1 MHGNTIN
8 STSINSESTRVRE
21 IYPQYLRDTATNVIS
36 FLEEYY
42 DYMNRVGYPSYEVD
56 HVVSENDIDQTS
68 EKYLDAI
75 QGEIAKIVPNSAV
88 VDRNT
93 LYKRIVHYYK
103 IKGTPDSIDVFF
115 KIFFDSLAELY
126 YPNKDLFKLSEG
138 DFAQEIKYFIDS
150 NVKYSAD
157 NSLELLTPNELS
169 IVPSNQP
176 VLGDD
181 FIISFTALLNNDQLN
196 DDAYV
201 FTTTD
206 YLPTLDEPGLFDL
219 RRDTSGTYL
228 AIQQSG
234 YVGGATT
241 LRFDSDIFNDEWTN
255 VRIEYSANADDIAIT
270 ETDATHVTVDGA
282 GAYTNLNGSYTKS
295 NGTLWEN
302 GTADYSAA
310 EVTAFIEY
318 PISELID
325 GQKYKITSAG
335 TTDFTALGATDS
347 NVGTIFTYNNITSEY
362 NTTGKVKHRLPV
374 WHLIDN
380 GTIRYIDANTGSYHA
395 GGAVAGSNRVPV
407 SSAAAISSISFIDY
421 STLQSVQ
428 TAKVKA
434 YSNGNIVL
442 NETIKHNRGYFNAT
456 ENFSIFSK
464 NTSVANTFDCRGRL
478 AAFRIEG
485 ALSNNFDYRFTSLD
499 AASNN
504 ALRDWSGSGNDGS
517 IVIPPLPLDAS
528 SLILSLRNVDPNYT
542 GSVVEV
548 RRSSDD
554 AEESFTAAEVANSTL
569 LNWVNADVD
578 ITDRLIVPANEGT
591 HYVVTSSTDSSNYTA
606 SVNNTSGVT
615 IFPEMQS
622 GLFQEGRYKLTGTI
636 EVTGLTGQIF
646 IQTNGGSAVATVNTE
661 LSEGTNNL
669 DFEFDIIGDGSTT
682 SAGATRLYWM
692 ALIGA
697 SATSIVSS
705 NLTWQVISADGTV
718 SKWYDQSGDGNHAT
732 QATAG
737 SQPKIVDGGV
747 LVTDRDGKVALNG
760 KGAKLNLPNDAP
772 MLSADG
778 TYSLFAV
785 VDFDDQRNGN
795 DTFNNILR
803 FDSKTN
809 GGASSTRKP
818 LIYLAQSDGS
828 AVSTGPSFNSGSVF
842 IPSAEVPS
850 VQLFST
856 IANPAFSTGNNTV
869 YADGVLVGSAN
880 SATDVNTDTLL
891 SANSQIFDDQETT
904 VTHFLSEVIYYPSDQ
919 LGNRLAIEANIA
931 NAYGISGSFGTAA
944 DPSPYNWSWNNDQSS
959 YGPLPTSIHPLPEVT
974 SYQDRGGFPSS
985 EKKIQDSKFW
995 QDYSYQISTKVA
1007 PELWRESYSR
1017 LVHPAGMKF
1026 FVLLL
1031 IEIVNRST
1039 WTELLSYTSSNEN
1052 PESWYNA
1059 LVPPAKRLQDP
1070 SEGYHTPRYQPGWLN
1085 SAQIA
1090 IVLAIAELQ
1099 YASPDVDPYVNNF
1112 VETANSSSIT
1122 RMNNFSN
1129 RSREGFTSAHNV
1141 AHTIFG
1147 VAGFPLTR
1155 ILKEGERI
1163 RFKFNYT
1170 TGANSTPIV
1179 TLLKNRNSANASGVI
1194 ATLGN
1199 GVEIINDVAQAAAG
1213 HTLSAN
1219 QTRVSVDIT
1228 LESQDDCVQFIAFI
1242 DEAGTTGKSLS
1253 VDGFEIVDVDRSDYP
1268 LVVGGDSLSVIASA
1282 TARYNRNQNFERSV
1296 VFDSVIAITPFNYRS
1311 KYIHD
1316 EYVTGVLGS
1325 RNPTFWFD
1333 QNDLSDMGYLNFS
1346 ISGLSLTYEEGIESQ
1361 SIQANISSPQRV
1373 EIVTSTP

>member
-150 NVKYSAD
+150 NVKYIAD

-181 FIISFTALLNNDQLN
+181 FIISFTALLNNDQIN

-255 VRIEYSANADDIAIT
+255 VRIEYSSNADDITIT

-295 NGTLWEN
+295 TGVLWEN
-302 GTADYSAA
+302 GTADYSAV

-335 TTDFTALGATDS
+335 NTDFTALGATDS
-347 NVGTIFTYNNITSEY
+347 NVGTVFTYNNITSEY

-569 LNWVNADVD
+569 LNWVGTGG
-578 ITDRLIVPANEGT
+578 TD
-591 HYVVTSSTDSSNYTA
+591 
-606 SVNNTSGVT
+606 
-615 IFPEMQS
+615 
-622 GLFQEGRYKLTGTI
+622 
-636 EVTGLTGQIF
+636 
-646 IQTNGGSAVATVNTE
+646 NGHVKT
-661 LSEGTNNL
+661 
-669 DFEFDIIGDGSTT
+669 
-682 SAGATRLYWM
+682 
-692 ALIGA
+692 
-697 SATSIVSS
+697 
-705 NLTWQVISADGTV
+705 
-718 SKWYDQSGDGNHAT
+718 WYDQSGDGNHAT

-795 DTFNNILR
+795 DVFNNILR

-818 LIYLAQSDGS
+818 LTYLGQSDGKL
-828 AVSTGPSFNSGSVF
+828 ASTGPSYNQGSVNCTL
-842 IPSAEVPS
+842 ADTLS
-850 VQLFST
+850 VQLLT
-856 IANPAFSTGNNTV
+856 NIANPAFSTANHTL
-869 YADGVLVGSAN
+869 YADGALVSSSN
-880 SATDVNTDTLL
+880 TATSVNTETRLG
-891 SANSQIFDDQETT
+891 AGTHIFDDQETT

-931 NAYGISGSFGTAA
+931 NAYGISGSFGAAA

-1039 WTELLSYTSSNEN
+1039 WTELLSYTSSSEN

-1099 YASPDVDPYVNNF
+1099 YASPNVDPYVNNF

-1141 AHTIFG
+1141 AHSIFG

-1170 TGANSTPIV
+1170 TGANSAPIV

-1199 GVEIINDVAQAAAG
+1199 GVEIINDVAQAGAG

-1242 DEAGTTGKSLS
+1242 DGADTSGKSLS

-1282 TARYNRNQNFERSV
+1282 NARYNRNQNFERSV
-1296 VFDSVIAITPFNYRS
+1296 SFDSVIAITPFNYRS

-1316 EYVTGVLGS
+1316 EYVTGVSGS

-1346 ISGLSLTYEEGIESQ
+1346 VGDLSLTYEEGIESQ
-1361 SIQANISSPQRV
+1361 SIQANISSPQGV

>member
-335 TTDFTALGATDS
+335 NTDFTALGATDS

-362 NTTGKVKHRLPV
+362 NTNGKVKHRLPV

-569 LNWVNADVD
+569 LNWVNADID
-578 ITDRLIVPANEGT
+578 KLDLQAGNLDAFITNETATGFDFSVNSEGSSKYKNLLPVANVSAG
-591 HYVVTSSTDSSNYTA
+591 NYTVTLDVA
-606 SVNNTSGVT
+606 LNSGSLTGCNLFHTDVTGTGVT
-615 IFPEMQS
+615 TPLTAGANSINLTPDAASNIFFYI
-622 GLFQEGRYKLTGTI
+622 LGT
-636 EVTGLTGQIF
+636 
-646 IQTNGGSAVATVNTE
+646 AVADV
-661 LSEGTNNL
+661 
-669 DFEFDIIGDGSTT
+669 
-682 SAGATRLYWM
+682 
-692 ALIGA
+692 
-697 SATSIVSS
+697 SIT
-705 NLTWQVISADGTV
+705 NLTLTQTSADGHVKT
-718 SKWYDQSGDGNHAT
+718 WYDQSGDGNHAT

-760 KGAKLNLPNDAP
+760 KGAKLNLPNNAP

-1170 TGANSTPIV
+1170 TGANSAPIV
-1179 TLLKNRNSANASGVI
+1179 TLLKNRNSANVSGDP

-1199 GVEIINDVAQAAAG
+1199 GVEIINDVAQAGAG

-1311 KYIHD
+1311 QYIHD
-1316 EYVTGVLGS
+1316 GYVAGVLGS

>member
-255 VRIEYSANADDIAIT
+255 VRIEYSANADDITIT

-295 NGTLWEN
+295 TGVLWEN

-335 TTDFTALGATDS
+335 NTDFTALGATDS

-362 NTTGKVKHRLPV
+362 NTNGKVKHRLPV

-569 LNWVNADVD
+569 LNWVNADID
-578 ITDRLIVPANEGT
+578 KLDLQAGNLDAFITNETATGFDFSVNSEGSSKYKNLLPVANVSAG
-591 HYVVTSSTDSSNYTA
+591 NYTVTLDVA
-606 SVNNTSGVT
+606 LNSGSLTGCNLFHTDVTGTGVT
-615 IFPEMQS
+615 TPLTAGANSINLTPDAASNIFFYI
-622 GLFQEGRYKLTGTI
+622 LGT
-636 EVTGLTGQIF
+636 
-646 IQTNGGSAVATVNTE
+646 AVADV
-661 LSEGTNNL
+661 
-669 DFEFDIIGDGSTT
+669 
-682 SAGATRLYWM
+682 
-692 ALIGA
+692 
-697 SATSIVSS
+697 SIT
-705 NLTWQVISADGTV
+705 NLTLTQTSADGHVKT
-718 SKWYDQSGDGNHAT
+718 WYDQSGDGNHAT

-760 KGAKLNLPNDAP
+760 KGAKLNLPNNAP

-1039 WTELLSYTSSNEN
+1039 WTELLSYTSSSEN

-1170 TGANSTPIV
+1170 TGANSAPIV
-1179 TLLKNRNSANASGVI
+1179 TLLKNRNSANVSGDP

-1199 GVEIINDVAQAAAG
+1199 GVEIINDVAQAGAG

-1242 DEAGTTGKSLS
+1242 DGADTSGKSLS

-1282 TARYNRNQNFERSV
+1282 NARYNRNQNFERSV
-1296 VFDSVIAITPFNYRS
+1296 VFDSVIVITPFNYRS

-1346 ISGLSLTYEEGIESQ
+1346 ISDLSLTYEEGIESQ
-1361 SIQANISSPQRV
+1361 SIQANISSPQSV

>member
-150 NVKYSAD
+150 NVKYNAD

-181 FIISFTALLNNDQLN
+181 FTISFTALLNNDQLN

-206 YLPTLDEPGLFDL
+206 YLPTPDEPGLFDL

-255 VRIEYSANADDIAIT
+255 VRIEYTANTDDITIT

-295 NGTLWEN
+295 TGVLWEN

-325 GQKYKITSAG
+325 GQKYIITSAG
-335 TTDFTALGATDS
+335 NTDFTALGATDS
-347 NVGTIFTYNNITSEY
+347 NVGTIFTYNNTTSEY

-380 GTIRYIDANTGSYHA
+380 GTIRYIDANTGSYHV

-428 TAKVKA
+428 TANVKA

-464 NTSVANTFDCRGRL
+464 NTSVTNTFDCRGRL

-517 IVIPPLPLDAS
+517 IAIPPLPLDAS
-528 SLILSLRNVDPNYT
+528 SLILSLRSVDPNYT
-542 GSVVEV
+542 DSVVEV

-554 AEESFTAAEVANSTL
+554 AVRSFTAAEVTDGTL
-569 LNWVNADVD
+569 LAWV
-578 ITDRLIVPANEGT
+578 G
-591 HYVVTSSTDSSNYTA
+591 
-606 SVNNTSGVT
+606 
-615 IFPEMQS
+615 
-622 GLFQEGRYKLTGTI
+622 
-636 EVTGLTGQIF
+636 
-646 IQTNGGSAVATVNTE
+646 
-661 LSEGTNNL
+661 
-669 DFEFDIIGDGSTT
+669 
-682 SAGATRLYWM
+682 AG
-692 ALIGA
+692 
-697 SATSIVSS
+697 
-705 NLTWQVISADGTV
+705 NDGTV
-718 SKWYDQSGDGNHAT
+718 SKWYDQSGNGNHAT
-732 QATAG
+732 QAIA
-737 SQPKIVDGGV
+737 QRRPKIVDAGV
-747 LVTDRDGKVALNG
+747 LVTSNG
-760 KGAKLNLPNDAP
+760 NAAIKSTARNFMDFNMAS
-772 MLSADG
+772 LSADG
-778 TYSLFAV
+778 QQSVFSVLENNVTSQNGYSSPFRV
-785 VDFDDQRNGN
+785 MSSSGG
-795 DTFNNILR
+795 
-803 FDSKTN
+803 N
-809 GGASSTRKP
+809 GGWRARRPRWSVTPDGRIELAVDSFSGYSVTEKTRR
-818 LIYLAQSDGS
+818 
-828 AVSTGPSFNSGSVF
+828 
-842 IPSAEVPS
+842 
-850 VQLFST
+850 
-856 IANPAFSTGNNTV
+856 
-869 YADGVLVGSAN
+869 
-880 SATDVNTDTLL
+880 LL
-891 SANSQIFDDQETT
+891 SHVMSNAAGGTST
-904 VTHFLSEVIYYPSDQ
+904 VHKDGTLVDTRSITLDTNASFSSGRVADVGTGAVGALYMSEVIYYPSDQ
-919 LGNRLAIEANIA
+919 SDNRLAIEADIA
-931 NAYGISGSFGTAA
+931 NAYGISGSFGAAA

-995 QDYSYQISTKVA
+995 QDYSYQISTKVP

-1031 IEIVNRST
+1031 IEIVSRST
-1039 WTELLSYTSSNEN
+1039 WTELLSYTSSSEN

-1099 YASPDVDPYVNNF
+1099 YASAAVDPYVNNF

-1155 ILKEGERI
+1155 VLKEGERI

-1170 TGANSTPIV
+1170 TGAESGPIV
-1179 TLLKNRNSANASGVI
+1179 TLLKNRNSANASGDP

-1199 GVEIINDVAQAAAG
+1199 GVEIISDVAQTGAG
-1213 HTLSAN
+1213 HTLLSN
-1219 QTRVSVDIT
+1219 QTRTSVDIT

-1242 DEAGTTGKSLS
+1242 DEADTSGKSLS

-1268 LVVGGDSLSVIASA
+1268 LVAGGDSLSAIASA
-1282 TARYNRNQNFERSV
+1282 NARYNRNQNFERSV

-1346 ISGLSLTYEEGIESQ
+1346 ISDLSLTYEEGIESQ
-1361 SIQANISSPQRV
+1361 SMQANISSPQSV

>member
-75 QGEIAKIVPNSAV
+75 QGEIAKIVPNSVV

-255 VRIEYSANADDIAIT
+255 VRIEYSANADDITIT
-270 ETDATHVTVDGA
+270 ETDTTHVTVDGA

-347 NVGTIFTYNNITSEY
+347 NVGTIFTYNNITSEDA
-362 NTTGKVKHRLPV
+362 TTGKVKHRLPV

-380 GTIRYIDANTGSYHA
+380 GTIRYIDANAGSYHV

-485 ALSNNFDYRFTSLD
+485 ALSNNFNYRFTSLD

-504 ALRDWSGSGNDGS
+504 ALHDWSGSGNDGS

-554 AEESFTAAEVANSTL
+554 AEESFTAAEVTDGTLTTWVNTPTNGVFANSGYESFSGASASGFTAS
-569 LNWVNADVD
+569 NS
-578 ITDRLIVPANEGT
+578 
-591 HYVVTSSTDSSNYTA
+591 SSTGFAVSDILNGVQGDIVKVSFDI
-606 SVNNTSGVT
+606 SV
-615 IFPEMQS
+615 
-622 GLFQEGRYKLTGTI
+622 
-636 EVTGLTGQIF
+636 
-646 IQTNGGSAVATVNTE
+646 NGGSPGISLRAALSGAGSGSNSFIITSSGSYTVTLTANNNYVGVGFTE
-661 LSEGTNNL
+661 GDFPSEFT
-669 DFEFDIIGDGSTT
+669 
-682 SAGATRLYWM
+682 
-692 ALIGA
+692 
-697 SATSIVSS
+697 VS
-705 NLTWQVISADGTV
+705 NFKVVADGTV
-718 SKWYDQSGDGNHAT
+718 SKWYDQSGNDNHAT
-732 QATAG
+732 QGTPA

-760 KGAKLNLPNDAP
+760 KSSTLYTPSNAP
-772 MLSADG
+772 MLSSDG
-778 TYSLFAV
+778 TYSLFAA

-795 DTFNNILR
+795 EAFNNIIG
-803 FDSKTN
+803 FTSKTD
-809 GGASSTRKP
+809 GGASSFRKP
-818 LIYLAQSDGS
+818 LIYAGQDNGEVRLTS
-828 AVSTGPSFNSGSVF
+828 PSNPSGTASLTPLETVG
-842 IPSAEVPS
+842 
-850 VQLFST
+850 VQLLT
-856 IANPAFSTGNNTV
+856 NIANPALSTGNNTAYV
-869 YADGVLVGSAN
+869 DGVLVSSAN
-880 SATDVNTDTLL
+880 SNTDVNTEILTGTASRL
-891 SANSQIFDDQETT
+891 FDLQETT
-904 VTHFLSEVIYYPSDQ
+904 VETFLSEVIYYPSDQ
-919 LGNRLAIEANIA
+919 SANRAAIEANIA
-931 NAYGISGSFGTAA
+931 NAYGISGSFGAAA

-1039 WTELLSYTSSNEN
+1039 WTELLSYTSSSEN

-1099 YASPDVDPYVNNF
+1099 YASPNVDPYVNNF

-1141 AHTIFG
+1141 AHSIFG

-1170 TGANSTPIV
+1170 TGANSAPIV
-1179 TLLKNRNSANASGVI
+1179 TLLKNRNSANASGDP

-1199 GVEIINDVAQAAAG
+1199 GVEIINDVAQTGSAG
-1213 HTLSAN
+1213 HALSAN

-1242 DEAGTTGKSLS
+1242 DGADTSGKSLS

-1282 TARYNRNQNFERSV
+1282 NARYNRNQNFERSV

-1333 QNDLSDMGYLNFS
+1333 RNTLSEMGYINFT
-1346 ISGLSLTYEEGIESQ
+1346 IADLSLTYEEGIKSQ
-1361 SIQANISSPQRV
+1361 STQANISSPQRV

>member
-103 IKGTPDSIDVFF
+103 LKGTPDSIDVFF

-150 NVKYSAD
+150 NVKYNAD

-255 VRIEYSANADDIAIT
+255 VRIEYSANADDITIT

-347 NVGTIFTYNNITSEY
+347 NVGTIFTYNNITSEDA
-362 NTTGKVKHRLPV
+362 TTGKVKHRLPV

-380 GTIRYIDANTGSYHA
+380 GTIRYIDANAGSYHV

-434 YSNGNIVL
+434 YSNGNTVL
-442 NETIKHNRGYFNAT
+442 SETIKHNRGYFNAT

-517 IVIPPLPLDAS
+517 IL
-528 SLILSLRNVDPNYT
+528 
-542 GSVVEV
+542 
-548 RRSSDD
+548 
-554 AEESFTAAEVANSTL
+554 
-569 LNWVNADVD
+569 
-578 ITDRLIVPANEGT
+578 VP
-591 HYVVTSSTDSSNYTA
+591 
-606 SVNNTSGVT
+606 
-615 IFPEMQS
+615 
-622 GLFQEGRYKLTGTI
+622 
-636 EVTGLTGQIF
+636 
-646 IQTNGGSAVATVNTE
+646 
-661 LSEGTNNL
+661 
-669 DFEFDIIGDGSTT
+669 
-682 SAGATRLYWM
+682 
-692 ALIGA
+692 
-697 SATSIVSS
+697 
-705 NLTWQVISADGTV
+705 
-718 SKWYDQSGDGNHAT
+718 
-732 QATAG
+732 
-737 SQPKIVDGGV
+737 
-747 LVTDRDGKVALNG
+747 
-760 KGAKLNLPNDAP
+760 
-772 MLSADG
+772 
-778 TYSLFAV
+778 
-785 VDFDDQRNGN
+785 
-795 DTFNNILR
+795 
-803 FDSKTN
+803 
-809 GGASSTRKP
+809 
-818 LIYLAQSDGS
+818 
-828 AVSTGPSFNSGSVF
+828 GP
-842 IPSAEVPS
+842 
-850 VQLFST
+850 
-856 IANPAFSTGNNTV
+856 
-869 YADGVLVGSAN
+869 D
-880 SATDVNTDTLL
+880 
-891 SANSQIFDDQETT
+891 
-904 VTHFLSEVIYYPSDQ
+904 
-919 LGNRLAIEANIA
+919 
-931 NAYGISGSFGTAA
+931 
-944 DPSPYNWSWNNDQSS
+944 NWSWNNDQSS

-1039 WTELLSYTSSNEN
+1039 WTELLSYTSSSEN

-1099 YASPDVDPYVNNF
+1099 YASAAVDPYVNNF

-1170 TGANSTPIV
+1170 TGANSTPTV

-1199 GVEIINDVAQAAAG
+1199 GVEIINDVAQAGAG

-1242 DEAGTTGKSLS
+1242 DGADTSGKSLS

-1282 TARYNRNQNFERSV
+1282 NARYNRNQNFERSV

-1316 EYVTGVLGS
+1316 ELCRWGAGFAQS
-1325 RNPTFWFD
+1325 
-1333 QNDLSDMGYLNFS
+1333 YL
-1346 ISGLSLTYEEGIESQ
+1346 L
-1361 SIQANISSPQRV
+1361 V
-1373 EIVTSTP
+1373 